1 MTCEEGECQRGGWWD
16 FFFLIFYLF
25 IILGLHQV
33 LGAAGEPLVMAGGV
47 LFPRQGSRPA
57 LRAGSVESQ
66 PWAGRAVPGVS
77 LEQAAV

>member
-1 MTCEEGECQRGGWWD
+1 MTCEQGECQRGGWWD

-66 PWAGRAVPGVS
+66 PWAGRAVPGGES
-77 LEQAAV
+77 